1 MRPLAQQPRA
11 AGFFERP
18 VWASAAERSEWKTQ
32 NDTTRRSPVPHSS
45 SDNTFVPAPQTAQKE
60 AVWLCPDSKEDG
72 CCVRAGRRVEKTAPC
87 FVTELSKFILGASLF
102 NDPIFQYLV
111 KH

>member
-60 AVWLCPDSKEDG
+60 AVWLCPDSKE
-72 CCVRAGRRVEKTAPC
+72 EKGVVWEPSGEWRKRHH
-87 FVTELSKFILGASLF
+87 VS
-102 NDPIFQYLV
+102 
-111 KH
+111 